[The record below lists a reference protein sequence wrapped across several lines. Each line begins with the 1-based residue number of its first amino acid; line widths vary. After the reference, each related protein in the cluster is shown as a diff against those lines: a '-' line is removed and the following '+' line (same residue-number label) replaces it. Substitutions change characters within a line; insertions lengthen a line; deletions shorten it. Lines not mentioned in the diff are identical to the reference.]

1 MKSHEKISLA
11 VGLAI
16 PVLMILF
23 VAGSIYLPKLFVTP
37 PQYDFVYTFWSA
49 YNKPVVIEGT
59 QAEKIVAE
67 PDDYTD
73 FSNYNEYFVYDVEK
87 ETSTKISPKEF
98 FKLELTSGFE
108 SPDGFEVVRGGNGG
122 MFGGGNYD
130 KWFIKGHGVSY
141 KLNVYFD
148 YNYYSYY
155 DFRFVGW
162 IIK

>member
-23 VAGSIYLPKLFVTP
+23 VAGSIYLPKMFITP
-37 PQYDFVYTFWSA
+37 PQYDFVYTFGSA
-49 YNKPVVIEGT
+49 FKEN
-59 QAEKIVAE
+59 AIVAE
-67 PDDYTD
+67 PNDYMD
-73 FSNYNEYFVYDVEK
+73 FSNYKEYFVYDVEE

-98 FKLELTSGFE
+98 FKLELASGFE
-108 SPDGFEVVRGGNGG
+108 SPDGFEVMRGGDGG

-141 KLNVYFD
+141 KLNINFD
-148 YNYYSYY
+148 YGYSYYY
-155 DFRFVGW
+155 DFRFIGW